1 MRLYVGKNHDE
12 KDASVSVQSIFR
24 LAGKNEDALTYALG
38 FLLARDPELCA
49 KLVRLCGVKPA
60 RSFKSEYAVHLQEI
74 TDRTFGRRDIV
85 IEAGESRIVIEAK
98 IGKAEP
104 TAKQLLKYAKDSA
117 KWKKFA
123 TGMVVS
129 LTQVKLSPAVQEEV
143 VSKLPHKP
151 KVGFKAIQWH
161 QVIDLVLR
169 HGPSDGSEVSQYL
182 FDEFIRY
189 IRRDYDMGYYD
200 AEIKIQD
207 TNPENAKVFQE
218 GWLQLTSYR
227 IKSPLYVAPYFTGK
241 NVGISMISRVVGAE
255 TVDLTEIPDTFEW
268 VTREQVT
275 EEQQQHWSDGWR
287 MLRKLYPPS
296 LQYVLFLDKPFQ
308 FRSSPLIKSAFNA
321 TEPDKQIPQQIPQGF
336 SLRFDELLKAS

>member
-1 MRLYVGKNHDE
+1 MRLYIGKNHDE

-24 LAGKNEDALTYALG
+24 LAGRNEDALTYALG
-38 FLLARDPELCA
+38 FLLARDPALCA
-49 KLVRLCGVKPA
+49 ELVQLCGVKPT
-60 RSFKSEYAVHLQEI
+60 RSFKSDYTVHLQEV
-74 TDRTFGRRDIV
+74 TDRHLGRRDIV
-85 IEAGESRIVIEAK
+85 IEAGKVRIVLEAK
-98 IGKAEP
+98 IRKAEP
-104 TAKQLLKYAKDSA
+104 AAEQLLKYAEDTA
-117 KWKKFA
+117 KWENFT

-129 LTQVKLSPAVQEEV
+129 LTQVKLSPAVQEDV

-169 HGPSDGSEVSQYL
+169 HEPSDGSEVSQFL
-182 FDEFIRY
+182 FDEFVRY

-218 GWLQLTSYR
+218 GWLQLTNYR

-241 NVGISMISRVVGAE
+241 NAGISMIARVVGAE
-255 TVDLTEIPDTFEW
+255 TVDLTEIPDTFGW
-268 VTREQVT
+268 VAREQVT
-275 EEQQQHWSDGWR
+275 DEQQQHWSRGWR
-287 MLRKLYPPS
+287 MLRDLYSPS
-296 LQYVLFLDKPFQ
+296 LQYVLFLDKPFH
-308 FRSSPLIKSAFNA
+308 FRSSPLTKSAFNA
-321 TEPDKQIPQQIPQGF
+321 TKPNKQIPQQIPQGF